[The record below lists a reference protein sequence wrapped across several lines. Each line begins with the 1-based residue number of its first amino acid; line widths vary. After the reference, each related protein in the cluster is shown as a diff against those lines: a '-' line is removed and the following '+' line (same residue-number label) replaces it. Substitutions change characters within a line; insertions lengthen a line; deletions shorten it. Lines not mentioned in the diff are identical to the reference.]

1 MENSPTVLGQL
12 RPPVSAR
19 PKKGQQGHNP
29 KATTFSLF
37 GQVHAHSK
45 LASRPQTEARNQ
57 GQHSF
62 KLIRHGYM
70 AKAKAKHQK
79 ALEALSH
86 QKPRGFKALGLQK
99 PKGLKGQELRKPKG
113 LQKPKELQYPE
124 GSKRCGA
131 SKASGIQ

>member
-1 MENSPTVLGQL
+1 M
-12 RPPVSAR
+12 RPWKIALLSLVKYDRWLSAR

-37 GQVHAHSK
+37 GQIHAHSK

-62 KLIRHGYM
+62 KLIRHGYI

-86 QKPRGFKALGLQK
+86 QKPKGLKGLGLRKPKAPNAKGLQK
-99 PKGLKGQELRKPKG
+99 PKGSNILRAPNAPG
-113 LQKPKELQYPE
+113 LQKP
-124 GSKRCGA
+124 
-131 SKASGIQ
+131 

>member
-1 MENSPTVLGQL
+1 M
-12 RPPVSAR
+12 RPWKIALLSLVQYDRWLSAR

-29 KATTFSLF
+29 KATIFSLF

-45 LASRPQTEARNQ
+45 LASKPQTEARNQ
-57 GQHSF
+57 GQNSF

-86 QKPRGFKALGLQK
+86 QKP
-99 PKGLKGQELRKPKG
+99 KGLKGLGLRKPKK
-113 LQKPKELQYPE
+113 LQMPK
-124 GSKRCGA
+124 GSERQRA
-131 SKASGIQ
+131 PIS